1 MVIFKLNLSKEST
14 PKITALQKKK
24 KRKSAGVKTILRENK
39 TEGLIL
45 SDFKVYYK
53 VTVIKIVS
61 YWHKSR
67 HTDQWNTTEGLKI
80 NPYSYD
86 ELIFERAPPKNK

>member
-1 MVIFKLNLSKEST
+1 M
-14 PKITALQKKK
+14 
-24 KRKSAGVKTILRENK
+24 RKNK

-61 YWHKSR
+61 WWHKGR
-67 HTDQWNTTEGLKI
+67 HADQQNTTEGLKI
-80 NPYSYD
+80 NPYSSD
-86 ELIFERAPPKNK
+86 ELIFERVPKKKKSLEERVVFSKNGAGTTGHLHVKE